1 MLFVWLE
8 AIWMHRTVGS
18 VSCRGI
24 MPQLALRAVPMAGTP
39 WRHGTVLVQMPAV
52 FNVVCLE
59 LTAYWAP
66 MLASLRRRL
75 PGDVTLPN
83 DARFI
88 DWVAVVYSCWADLA
102 GGSKGRSNGHPWSFI
117 FPCASHCPVVPC
129 CPMLPHV
136 VPCCPMLSRVSIE
149 AVIWHSVRFWDRNV
163 ISQQVRQ
170 VAGGWAM
177 NCCLRLL
184 KIDFEICARLWVH
197 SCVRMCAYRNVW
209 NTFRMQDQIIYSPNR

>member
-1 MLFVWLE
+1 MLFVWPE

-39 WRHGTVLVQMPAV
+39 WRHGTVLVKMPAV

-66 MLASLRRRL
+66 MLASLHRRL

-129 CPMLPHV
+129 CPML
-136 VPCCPMLSRVSIE
+136 SRVSIE
-149 AVIWHSVRFWDRNV
+149 AVIWSNLAFCQIVGSECYFSTSEASCRWVGYELLPPFVEDR
-163 ISQQVRQ
+163 
-170 VAGGWAM
+170 
-177 NCCLRLL
+177 LRDVCTIYGCILV
-184 KIDFEICARLWVH
+184 CV
-197 SCVRMCAYRNVW
+197 CVRIEMYG
-209 NTFRMQDQIIYSPNR
+209 IH

>member
-1 MLFVWLE
+1 MLFVWPE

-39 WRHGTVLVQMPAV
+39 WRHGTVLVKMPAV

-66 MLASLRRRL
+66 MLASLHRRL

-129 CPMLPHV
+129 CPMLSHAVQGSHV
-136 VPCCPMLSRVSIE
+136 VQGLYRGSNLAFCQILGSECYFSTSE
-149 AVIWHSVRFWDRNV
+149 ASCRWMGYELLPPFVEDR
-163 ISQQVRQ
+163 
-170 VAGGWAM
+170 
-177 NCCLRLL
+177 LRDLCTSMGAFL
-184 KIDFEICARLWVH
+184 CSYV
-197 SCVRMCAYRNVW
+197 CV
-209 NTFRMQDQIIYSPNR
+209 